1 MPRLTPYQAD
11 FSAGELSPKLW
22 GRIDLDQYYSGASE
36 LLNFTVLPYGPITRR
51 SGTRFVTRAPE
62 STAIRLIPFIYS
74 VNQSVVIELTDN
86 KARFFYR
93 GGLILNGNTPYEIE
107 TPWAGDLLA
116 DLRFAQ
122 SGDTM
127 YFVCGSQ
134 KPIKLSRY
142 GWTDWRFEEITFT
155 LQPADWEENNWPRQ
169 VCFFDQRLVLAS
181 TPKQPQT
188 IWCSRVGSFNDFTM
202 ETRVTVGS
210 TTETEVL
217 DTDAIEYTI
226 SSDDVNEI
234 CWLQP
239 LEILAVGTAGAEYK
253 VASSALNE
261 ALTPNNFRIT
271 KQTNYGAANIS
282 SKSLGTGTVFV
293 QRASNRIRLYDYQY
307 LENQW
312 AATNIT
318 VFADHIAVSGA
329 KDIAVQ
335 TSKDMYLWVV
345 MGDGTLACFTY
356 EKQQKVNAWHRH
368 VIAGAKVLSLTVIP
382 GDDSDQVWLAVERT
396 IGGEKAVYIEVMD
409 HPFPEATAPEDAVFL
424 DSHLLY
430 EGDKTSKLS
439 GLSHLEG
446 ETVSVLVDGWV
457 HPDVEVEN
465 GTIEL
470 QKPGSKI
477 CAGLKFVSRF
487 VSLEVQAQQN
497 ITKGLNKRLVEAEV
511 TLYKSLGLRSGI
523 IPGEVTD
530 FENCT
535 TDTVYFG
542 PTRRMDAAQWLFTGV
557 YKISL
562 TGSTTYDQRLVLE
575 NSLPLPTT
583 ICGIKYAMEVNG

>member
-51 SGTRFVTRAPE
+51 AGTRFVTTAPE
-62 STAIRLIPFIYS
+62 SAAIRLIPFIYS
-74 VNQSVVIELTDN
+74 VNQSVVIELTN
-86 KARFFYR
+86 EKARFFYN
-93 GGLILNGNTPYEIE
+93 GGLILDGGVPYEIE
-107 TPWAGDLLA
+107 TSWTADMLA

-122 SGDTM
+122 SGDIM
-127 YFVCGSQ
+127 YFVHESQ

-155 LQPADWEENNWPRQ
+155 SQPKDWAENNWPRQ

-181 TPKQPQT
+181 TPKQPQA
-188 IWCSRVGSFNDFTM
+188 IWCSRVGIFDDFTM
-202 ETRVTVGS
+202 ETQVTVGS
-210 TTETEVL
+210 ATETEVL

-271 KQTNYGAANIS
+271 KQTNYGSAYIS

-368 VIAGAKVLSLTVIP
+368 VIAGAKVLSLTVVP

-396 IGGEKAVYIEVMD
+396 IGGKKAVYIEVMD
-409 HPFPEATAPEDAVFL
+409 HPFPEATEPEDAVFL

-430 EGDKTSKLS
+430 DGDKTSKLS

-446 ETVSVLVDGWV
+446 ETVSVLVDGWA
-457 HPDVEVEN
+457 HPDVEVKN

-511 TLYKSLGLRSGI
+511 ALYKSLGLRSGI

-542 PTRRMDAAQWLFTGV
+542 PTRRMDAAQQLFTGV

-583 ICGIKYAMEVNG
+583 ICGIKYVMEVNG